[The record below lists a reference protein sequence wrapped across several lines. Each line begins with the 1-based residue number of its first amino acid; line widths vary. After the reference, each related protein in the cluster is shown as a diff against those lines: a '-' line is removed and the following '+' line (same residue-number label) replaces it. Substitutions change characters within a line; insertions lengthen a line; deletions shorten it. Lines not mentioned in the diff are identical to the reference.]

1 MEISI
6 VILAVGALIFLAHL
20 FSALFDKTRIPDV
33 LPLVFLGVLLGPL
46 LVWIKP
52 EDFGKVGGVFTNI
65 ALVIILFES
74 GLGLDLA
81 SLRQSMMRGIW
92 LTVVNFG
99 LSLALLTALAHLF
112 FGFSLESSL
121 LLGAILGGT
130 SSAVVIPMVQKIAL
144 GDTARTSL
152 LLESTFSDVLCI
164 VGTLGL
170 LQALQSSSVHP
181 GAMAGQILASF
192 LLSAL
197 IGAAGGFSWS
207 TLLNRVRQLENS
219 TLTTPAFVFIIF
231 GLTELLGFSGGIAAL
246 SFGIVLGN
254 INRFDLPILRKMRSF
269 KPIQLNPTERTL
281 LSELVFLLKTFFF
294 IYIGLNIQTRSLS
307 AALAG
312 LVLTL
317 GLFALRILVVHLSL
331 PKTLSCFDASIAAVL
346 IPKGL
351 AAAVLASIPLQ
362 RGIVEGAA
370 IQEIVYAVI
379 LVSITFTA
387 LFTYSI
393 EKGSLGGV
401 YARFF
406 SRYSGDR
413 SSTPRT
419 ELSGR

>member
-1 MEISI
+1 MTISI
-6 VILAVGALIFLAHL
+6 VVLAVGALIFLAHL

-33 LPLVFLGVLLGPL
+33 LPLVFLGVLLGPVL
-46 LVWIKP
+46 GWIKP

-74 GLGLDLA
+74 GLGLDLS

-92 LTVVNFG
+92 LTVVNFT
-99 LSLALLTALAHLF
+99 LSMAVLAVMAHFLF
-112 FGFSLESSL
+112 GYSFPSAL

-130 SSAVVIPMVQKIAL
+130 SSAVVIPMIQKINL
-144 GDTARTSL
+144 GDSPRTAL

-170 LQALQSSSVHP
+170 LQAIQSTSVQP
-181 GAMAGQILASF
+181 GVMVGQILASF

-197 IGAAGGFSWS
+197 IGAAGGFLWS
-207 TLLNRVRQLENS
+207 MLLNRVRQLENS

-231 GLTELLGFSGGIAAL
+231 GLTELLGYSGGIASL
-246 SFGIVLGN
+246 SFGIALGN
-254 INRFDLPILRKMRSF
+254 INHFDFPVLRKMKSF

-307 AALAG
+307 AALVG
-312 LVLTL
+312 LGLTL
-317 GLFALRILVVHLSL
+317 ALFVLRIGVVYLSL
-331 PKTLSCFDASIAAVL
+331 PKTISRFDASIAAVL
-346 IPKGL
+346 VPKGL

-362 RGIVEGAA
+362 RGLAEGGA

-379 LVSITFTA
+379 LVSITVTS
-387 LFTYSI
+387 LLTYSI
-393 EKGSLGGV
+393 EKGSLRAV
-401 YARFF
+401 YSRIF
-406 SRYSGDR
+406 SGYSPEER
-413 SSTPRT
+413 AK
-419 ELSGR
+419 